1 MVCDAVFFIY
11 FFEVWIEYGAFA
23 SIYFSRYGNAFL
35 FFFLCPGTTELVAR
49 GGLEPPEFSIC
60 V

>member
-1 MVCDAVFFIY
+1 MVLLQVYIFPVMGMLFF
-11 FFEVWIEYGAFA
+11 
-23 SIYFSRYGNAFL
+23 